1 MSIQPLVSICIP
13 TYKREYLIEK
23 LINGIYAQNC
33 DNNLFEVCITDNSDT
48 DETLNLISD
57 KFSHI
62 ENLHYKKVKCE
73 GFRNSIEALK
83 ASNGLFL
90 KLHNDYSMFYEGSLQ
105 KLIDSVEKYKENKPV
120 LFYTLRGKEEK
131 QIFNDFNEFMKN
143 INYLSTWSTSFAI
156 WKEDFDKLM
165 KKDIECNYMYPHTSL
180 LFAEYWKKEFVVD
193 EYCYFYNEQPK
204 KKGGYKGKSGYNL
217 IDNFV
222 RIYLTMVNV
231 DLLDQHYIQGDTYRK
246 IESNILRFCAK
257 NYVNLNNRKG
267 FTYSFENRKEII
279 TNRCGTSGYIQFCI
293 YVLIYRIRKIFKP
306 NDIS

>member
-1 MSIQPLVSICIP
+1 MSTQPLISICIP

-33 DNNLFEVCITDNSDT
+33 DNKLFEICITDNSDT
-48 DETLNLISD
+48 NETLDLIND
-57 KFSHI
+57 KFSNI
-62 ENLHYKKVKCE
+62 DNLHYKKVECE
-73 GFRNSIEALK
+73 GFRNSVEALK
-83 ASNGLFL
+83 FGNGLFL

-105 KLIDSVEKYKENKPV
+105 KLIDSVKRYQKEKPI
-120 LFYTLRGKEEK
+120 LFYTLRGKEKEQK
-131 QIFNDFNEFMKN
+131 FNDFNEFMNN
-143 INYLSTWSTSFAI
+143 INYLSTWSTSFSI

-165 KKDIECNYMYPHTSL
+165 NENIDCNYMYPHTSL
-180 LFAEYWKKEFVVD
+180 LFAEHWKKQFVVD

-222 RIYLTMVNV
+222 RIYLTMVNE
-231 DLLDQHYIQGDTYRK
+231 DLLNKKYIKNNTYKK
-246 IESNILRFCAK
+246 IETNILRFCAK

-267 FTYSFENRKEII
+267 FTYSFENRRKII
-279 TNRCGTSGYIQFCI
+279 MKRCGISGYIQFCL
-293 YVLIYRIRKIFKP
+293 YTLIYRIRKIFKQ